1 MSEKK
6 LSETFNRIM
15 AMKPSV
21 DHSLFSAPDE
31 EAQSSLENVLA
42 GYDTQGR
49 KANMANFPQPS
60 HHSEDVKA
68 KRQDMKNLRTK
79 QTHTRIIA
87 QHIAFKVQ

>member
-21 DHSLFSAPDE
+21 DHSLFSTPDQ
-31 EAQSSLENVLA
+31 EAQSSLENILD
-42 GYDTQGR
+42 GYGTHGP
-49 KANMANFPQPS
+49 KAKPAQAPLPS

-68 KRQDMKNLRTK
+68 KREDMKNLRTK

-87 QHIAFKVQ
+87 QLMDFKTQ

>member
-21 DHSLFSAPDE
+21 DHSLFSTPDE

-49 KANMANFPQPS
+49 KANMANFPQTS

-87 QHIAFKVQ
+87 QHIAFKMQ